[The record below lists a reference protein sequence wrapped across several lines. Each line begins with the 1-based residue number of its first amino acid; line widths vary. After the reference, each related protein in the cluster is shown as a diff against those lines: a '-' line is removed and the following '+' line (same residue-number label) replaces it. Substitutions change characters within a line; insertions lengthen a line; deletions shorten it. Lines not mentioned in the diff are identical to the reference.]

1 MKIYFVNF
9 SKIAQAK
16 LIATTVPTRLNLSD
30 ILYELVADY
39 IQRRKIA
46 RSN

>member
-16 LIATTVPTRLNLSD
+16 FIATTVPTRLSLSD

-39 IQRRKIA
+39 TAEEKDCKK
-46 RSN
+46 